1 MKQGNH
7 MTQCLMCKHH
17 PGPCGEHRLGSRARG
32 EQGGGEET
40 LPGVQLRNG
49 GDQVVHVEGRG
60 AKFRLSSASRNDGTR

>member
-1 MKQGNH
+1 

-17 PGPCGEHRLGSRARG
+17 TGPCGEHRLGSRARG

-40 LPGVQLRNG
+40 LLGVQLRND

-60 AKFRLSSASRNDGTR
+60 GKFRLSSASRNDRTR